1 LSKPLIADPKLQRQ
15 AANFHRDVFALFGG
29 PKKLCSLCGK
39 PGATDA
45 AHVLRRSHLG
55 PLRYAD
61 PQFARPAHRACHEK
75 VDRYEVPW
83 PKEIMLEAIRA
94 HNRLAKIQIREP
106 E

>member
-1 LSKPLIADPKLQRQ
+1 MSKPLIPDPKRQ
-15 AANFHRDVFALFGG
+15 SEAAKFHRDVFERYGG
-29 PKKLCSLCGK
+29 PKRLCALCGK

-61 PQFARPAHRACHEK
+61 AQFARPAHRPCHEK
-75 VDRYEVPW
+75 VDRYEISW
-83 PKEIMLEAIRA
+83 PKEIMLEVIRA
-94 HNRLAKIQIREP
+94 HNRIAKIQIREP